1 MRTLGISQY
10 LRQQYGNRVNIWV
23 SDMSYHQAGPC
34 RPEEAV
40 CQYAGSKRWFRG
52 PASALAKPYVACVG
66 GDETFG
72 RFVETPFPA
81 VLEARLG
88 ETCANFG
95 SLFCGVEA
103 MSRDQGL
110 LDLINRSQLCVL
122 QAPCVSYQSNRFYRV
137 HSRRNDRFLEPM
149 QDLVDLY
156 PEEDFTEV
164 HFVRHLL
171 GKLHA
176 KSDARFDLIAQE
188 LRAGWVRNLQSL
200 LGRIVPPVAL
210 LCLRVQRDHAHEQ
223 EMIPVEDAMI
233 DQLRPKCAG
242 VVQRSVCVSGESDEL
257 EDMLFGTL
265 QVPMAAHMI
274 GPSAHR
280 AIADAVLPVLLDLN

>member
-1 MRTLGISQY
+1 
-10 LRQQYGNRVNIWV
+10 
-23 SDMSYHQAGPC
+23 MSYHQAGPC
-34 RPEEAV
+34 GAEDAV

-52 PASALAKPYVACVG
+52 PVSSLDKPFVACVG

-81 VLEARLG
+81 VLGAQLG

-110 LDLINRSQLCVL
+110 LDLINRSRLCVL

-171 GKLHA
+171 SKLHA
-176 KSDARFDLIAQE
+176 KSDARFDLVAQE
-188 LRAGWVRNLQSL
+188 LRAGWVQNLHSL
-200 LGRIVPPVAL
+200 LGRIVPPVVL
-210 LCLRVQRDHAHEQ
+210 LCLRVQRDHTQ
-223 EMIPVEDAMI
+223 DPIPVDGAMT
-233 DQLRPKCAG
+233 DQLRPQCAS

-274 GPSAHR
+274 GPAAHR
-280 AIADAVLPVLLDLN
+280 AIAGAVLSALRDLN